1 MTRRWFHRLAPLA
14 VLLAAGL
21 VLRAADSP
29 APPQPDL
36 SEFHTVENA
45 VVTRISRAAPEAS
58 QPAYLGV
65 NLDADKNGRAVVS
78 QVEPNSPAAKAG
90 LTTGDVLTELDGKP
104 VAGPASV
111 RELLAGKAPG
121 DAFKIVVSR
130 QDKKVETKV
139 ETVEAKVTLAAVS
152 RPMTPGKRAIMGIRM
167 APGEPD
173 GAHVDQVTPGFPA
186 ASVGLK
192 PGDVI
197 LKLDDRNISSSDRMS
212 EALSS
217 HKPGDLVVVMV
228 KRHQSEIGFLVKLV
242 ADASEAPA
250 FRWDDRQ
257 PSTFQKEAYHL
268 AVVPI
273 EYPDVKHNDKVA
285 VKDWET
291 ALFSKETYN
300 DKSAT
305 GQKVYGSLND
315 FYIEQS
321 CGAFHVEGKVFDW
334 VPVEKKRAEYGADS
348 NRFTLLNE
356 ALDKL
361 EARDGKDALKDYDG
375 VFFLYAGERVQTIR
389 GGLYWPHKASFRHG
403 GKNCNY
409 FICPEGGGKMASISV
424 VAHEFG
430 HMLGLPDLYSQS
442 PDQPGLGVWCTM
454 STGHGQDGKPLH
466 FSAWC
471 KEQMGWLKPAVIDPT
486 AKQKLILSPVEN
498 STKECFK
505 VLIKPDGSEY
515 LLLENRTR
523 KNFDR
528 DLPGEGL
535 LIWHVA
541 DGRPLLE
548 ESHGVTTPDGPTRF
562 LGSVPY
568 PSASNNAFTPFTTP
582 SSKPVRTG
590 GLPVHITNIQRQP
603 DGRITFLIGY
613 EFL

>member
-1 MTRRWFHRLAPLA
+1 MTRRWFHRLAPLT

-21 VLRAADSP
+21 VLRAADPS

-36 SEFHTVENA
+36 SDFHTVENA
-45 VVTRISRAAPEAS
+45 VVTRISRAAPEPG

-78 QVEPNSPAAKAG
+78 LVEPNSPAARAG
-90 LTTGDVLTELDGKP
+90 LTAGDVLTELDGKP

-111 RELLAGKAPG
+111 RELLFGKAPG
-121 DAFKIVVSR
+121 DAFKLVVSR
-130 QDKKVETKV
+130 QDKKIETKV

-152 RPMTPGKRAIMGIRM
+152 RPMVPGKRAIMGIRM
-167 APGEPD
+167 GQGDAD
-173 GAHVDQVTPGFPA
+173 GAHVDQVTAGFPA
-186 ASVGLK
+186 ASAGLK
-192 PGDVI
+192 AGDVI
-197 LKLDDRNISSSDRMS
+197 LKLDDRMIGSSDRMS

-217 HKPGDLVVVMV
+217 HKPGDLVVVTV
-228 KRHQSEIGFLVKLV
+228 KRRQGEIGFLVKLV

-257 PSTFQKEAYHL
+257 QSTFQKEAYHL

-285 VKDWET
+285 TKDWET
-291 ALFSKETYN
+291 ALFSKEAYTE
-300 DKSAT
+300 KSVT

-315 FYIEQS
+315 YYIEQS
-321 CGAFHVEGKVFDW
+321 CGAFRVEGKVFDW

-348 NRFTLLNE
+348 NRYALLNE

-361 EARDGKDALKDYDG
+361 EARDGKDALKDFDG

-389 GGLYWPHKASFRHG
+389 GGLYWPHKANFRRQ
-403 GKNCNY
+403 GKNWNY
-409 FICPEGGGKMASISV
+409 FICPEGGDKMASISV

-486 AKQKLILSPVEN
+486 VKQKLILSPVEN
-498 STKECFK
+498 STKECIK

-548 ESHGVTTPDGPTRF
+548 ESHGVVTPDGPTRF

-568 PSASNNAFTPFTTP
+568 PSASNNAFTPLTTP
-582 SSKPVRTG
+582 SSKPVRSG
-590 GLPVHITNIQRQP
+590 GLPVYITNIQRLS
-603 DGRITFLIGY
+603 DGRITFFVGY